1 MRTLRIVLASLL
13 LVAGC
18 SSAEPGEPTAGDAT
32 TTTTT
37 EPTTDEPTETSESTE
52 TGTSVDR
59 PREIDLKAVDICKV
73 VGELPLKS
81 YGLDGDRPPL
91 GGDSTIFPGSKD
103 CFAGGI
109 EKNLSLTLVAVTD
122 ESAESF
128 VESANADV
136 TSGEA
141 AGFPLSVLKPA
152 QPANCF
158 GVLDVHDGQF
168 IYVAYGLGS
177 PAEQPVTPQDQ
188 LCEAVTTIATATI
201 GALG

>member
-18 SSAEPGEPTAGDAT
+18 SSAEPGEPTVGDAT
-32 TTTTT
+32 TSTTTDR
-37 EPTTDEPTETSESTE
+37 TDEPTGTSESTE

-59 PREIDLKAVDICKV
+59 PREIDLKAVDICQV
-73 VGELPLKS
+73 VAKLPLKS
-81 YGLDGDRPPL
+81 YGLDGDRAPL
-91 GGDSTIFPGSKD
+91 GGDSTIFPGSKE
-103 CFAGGI
+103 CFANGI
-109 EKNLSLTLVAVTD
+109 EKNLSLTLVAVTN
-122 ESAESF
+122 EGAESF
-128 VESANADV
+128 VESANADI

-141 AGFPLSVLKPA
+141 AGFPLAVLKLA

-168 IYVAYGLGS
+168 IYVSYGLS
-177 PAEQPVTPQDQ
+177 NPAEQPATPQDQ
-188 LCEAVTTIATATI
+188 LCRTVSTIATATI

>member
-18 SSAEPGEPTAGDAT
+18 SSAEPGEPTAGT
-32 TTTTT
+32 TRTTTT
-37 EPTTDEPTETSESTE
+37 EPTTEEPTETSESTQ

-59 PREIDLKAVDICKV
+59 PREIDLTVVDICEV
-73 VGELPLKS
+73 VAALPLKS

-128 VESANADV
+128 VASVNADV
-136 TSGEA
+136 TGGAA
-141 AGFPLSVLKPA
+141 AGFPLSVLEPA

-168 IYVAYGLGS
+168 IYLAYGLGN
-177 PAEQPVTPQDQ
+177 PAEQPVTPQVK
-188 LCEAVTTIATATI
+188 LCETITTIATATI
-201 GALG
+201 GALD